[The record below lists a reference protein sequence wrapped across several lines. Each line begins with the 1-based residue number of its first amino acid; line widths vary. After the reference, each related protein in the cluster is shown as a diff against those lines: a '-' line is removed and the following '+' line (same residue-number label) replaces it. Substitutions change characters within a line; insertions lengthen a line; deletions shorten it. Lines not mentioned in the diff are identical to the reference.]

1 MPRALSSSEFRS
13 LLNNPEVSD
22 SQIAEYLVPKPGAG
36 AQPFNP
42 VLVPNP
48 ELVDTGEL
56 ESALE
61 FGNTTSRWRRRLR
74 FNWRQSTGADLPV
87 IVSEGDSWF
96 QFPFIIND
104 IIDHLDDDYLIW
116 SCGAAG
122 DSANDIV
129 QEKDYLEGLIEQQ
142 DTVSAFLLSAAGN
155 DVLGQDHNGNS
166 MLLRLLHRKTSS
178 RTAASQLVNQSAL
191 KTTLAKLEDQ
201 YRRILSTIREDQ
213 RFETLPILIH
223 GYDYARPYPNGP
235 RDPRRPFWADR
246 DEWLGQPMS
255 EKEIEDPKL
264 RKDII
269 VILID
274 ELHDMLSRLAAEDT
288 HLHLVD
294 LRGEATATRDWADE
308 IHPTSKTFGQL
319 AQKFDHVLQK
329 VAKPRPRPEAVK
341 VESAMTRSDD
351 RLKLKTPGL
360 FITERSIPE
369 IEPGHLGFGNPQ
381 KFARGFRRTAQE
393 IAHSAHPE
401 AAIEDDDSLPFRFL
415 TKGAERGRAVCKI
428 KCKGTNYAGQTGNWF
443 GTGFLIAPN
452 ILLTNYH
459 VINSADVARRSR
471 ALFGYDEREN
481 GEIGATSSFKLNP
494 DRLLIASPWQEL
506 DYCFVWVEGTP
517 HETYG
522 TIDFWRGSFMAPERS
537 KANIIHHPDGNPK
550 RASLEKNEVI
560 DLGLRE
566 VLCHYASDTE
576 PGSSGGPVM
585 TDEWRLFAL
594 HHAST
599 QDLSA
604 DLQKKIKA
612 FGHVSEYL
620 NEGIKTSAI
629 AIDIDRRANLGPNA
643 AMARQV
649 QSHFKGSDSRTGFFG
664 TLGRS
669 VEDGNGMEIVVDT
682 YRGAPGDIDVA
693 FWNIEWF
700 NQHYEEK
707 LPDVARIIADLNLD
721 IWAFEE
727 TSFQATEALADVM
740 RREFDLDFDVAASEP
755 IASPSKQTTCVM
767 WNRRTVVGQ
776 RLDWPDEID
785 KILRLRSDDPNA
797 ARFEATE
804 GRIFN
809 RYPGLF
815 RFRAL
820 NLSPDQKPFDFNL
833 VPVHLKAMAE
843 GAKRRRMAANVLA
856 RAVEMSVGTAVAD
869 NDWIIGGDFNA
880 ELATG
885 QFDGLRRTGFT
896 PMSAAD
902 EQAGAITYLSRR
914 YQSLIDSI
922 FLSPG
927 LTPRADAADF
937 MIIAPD
943 RNDPGFIERV
953 SDHRPVMIRLSI
965 SENPKGNGDTDPEPD
980 GSEDKLLRRFL
991 DELRDDPAGTLSE
1004 LSDILRKS

>member
-13 LLNNPEVSD
+13 LLQNPEIPD
-22 SQIAEYLVPKPGAG
+22 AQIAEYLMPKPGA
-36 AQPFNP
+36 ATQPFNP

-48 ELVDTGEL
+48 ELIDLEQL

-74 FNWRQSTGADLPV
+74 FNWRQATGTDLPV

-104 IIDHLDDDYLIW
+104 IIDHLDQDYLIW

-122 DSANDIV
+122 DAASDMV

-142 DTVSAFLLSAAGN
+142 DSVCAFLLSAAGN
-155 DVLGQDHNGNS
+155 DILGHDPDGKS

-178 RTAASQLVNQSAL
+178 RDTARQLINQSAL
-191 KTTLAKLEDQ
+191 KSALDNLETQ
-201 YRRILSTIREDQ
+201 YQRILSTIRNDQ
-213 RFETLPILIH
+213 RFATLPILIH
-223 GYDYARPYPNGP
+223 SYDYARPFPNGP
-235 RDPRRPFWADR
+235 RDPRDPFWAAQ

-255 EKEIEDPKL
+255 EKEIIDPKL
-264 RKDII
+264 RRDI
-269 VILID
+269 VSLLID
-274 ELHDMLSRLAAEDT
+274 ALHNMLSKLAAADP

-294 LRGEATATRDWADE
+294 LRGEVSATRDWADE
-308 IHPTSKTFGQL
+308 IHPTSQTFGRL
-319 AQKFDHVLQK
+319 AQRFHQVLQQ
-329 VAKPRPRPEAVK
+329 VIEPKPRPEIAK
-341 VESAMTRSDD
+341 MESVQSASDE
-351 RLKLKTPGL
+351 RIELKSPGL
-360 FITERSIPE
+360 FIAERSIQE
-369 IEPGHLGFGNPQ
+369 IEPGTLGFGNPQ

-401 AAIEDDDSLPFRFL
+401 AAIDDDDSLPFRFL
-415 TKGAERGRAVCKI
+415 TLGADRGRAVCKI
-428 KCKGTNYAGQTGNWF
+428 KCKGTNYAGQTGKWF
-443 GTGFLIAPN
+443 GTGFLIAPH
-452 ILLTNYH
+452 ILLTNFH
-459 VINSADVARRSR
+459 VINSAEVARRSR

-522 TIDFWRGSFMAPERS
+522 TIDFWRGSFMAPEHS

-599 QDLSA
+599 RELSE
-604 DLQKKIKA
+604 DLQEKIRA
-612 FGHVSEYL
+612 LGHDSKIL

-669 VEDGNGMEIVVDT
+669 VEDGDGMEIVVDT

-700 NQHYEEK
+700 NRHYEEK
-707 LPDVARIIADLNLD
+707 LADVARIIADLNLD

-727 TSFQATEALADVM
+727 TSFEATEALAEVM

-755 IASPSKQTTCVM
+755 LASPNKQTTCVM
-767 WNRRTVVGQ
+767 WNRRTVEGQ
-776 RLDWPDEID
+776 RLDWPDEVD
-785 KILRLRSDDPNA
+785 QILRLRSDDPNA

-820 NLSPDQKPFDFNL
+820 NLSPDQQPFDFNL

-843 GAKRRRMAANVLA
+843 GAKRRRMAANVLS
-856 RAVEMSVGTAVAD
+856 RAVEMSAGTEVAD

-885 QFDGLRRTGFT
+885 QFDGLRRGGFT

-965 SENPKGNGDTDPEPD
+965 SENPKGNGDANPQPD
-980 GSEDKLLRRFL
+980 GTEDKLLRRFL

-1004 LSDILRKS
+1004 LSDILRKG